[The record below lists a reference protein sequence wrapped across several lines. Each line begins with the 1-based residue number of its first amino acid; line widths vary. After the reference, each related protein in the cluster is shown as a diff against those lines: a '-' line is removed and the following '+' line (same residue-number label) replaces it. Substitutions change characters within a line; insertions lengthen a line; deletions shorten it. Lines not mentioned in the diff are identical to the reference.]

1 MAETEILLESG
12 TNEMEIMEFTI
23 YGESYGINVAK
34 VKEIMMS
41 DTVKPIPH
49 SHDCVEGIFK
59 PRGIVLTV
67 VDLPRYLT
75 GKETERQPKDL
86 FIVTNFNKLHI
97 AFRVQ
102 AVVGIQRISWK
113 DIQKPDKTLYRGDE
127 DEGIA
132 TGIAQCNGQ
141 LITILDF
148 EKITA
153 ELAPET
159 GIQMSEIE
167 ALGQR
172 AENHRHTILFAED
185 SVLLGMMVE
194 QSLKK
199 AGYKNLKKFNNGKEA
214 WDYLCEIREDE
225 DLYEKASLIITD
237 IEMPEMDGHRLTKL
251 VKEDPRLKK
260 IPLVIFS
267 SLINK
272 EMEIKGKSLGA
283 DEQMSKP
290 EIGHLVAVI
299 DRLLEEGEKE
309 WTNA

>member
-41 DTVKPIPH
+41 DAVKPIPH
-49 SHDCVEGIFK
+49 SHECVEGIFK

-67 VDLPRYLT
+67 VDLPKYLT
-75 GKETERQPKDL
+75 NRPTERQPKDL

-102 AVVGIQRISWK
+102 KVVGIQRISWK
-113 DIQKPDKTLYRGDE
+113 DIQKPDKTLYRGEE

-148 EKITA
+148 EKIVT
-153 ELAPET
+153 EIAPET
-159 GIQMSEIE
+159 GIQVSEIE
-167 ALGQR
+167 AMGERQ
-172 AENHRHTILFAED
+172 ENRQHSIVFAED

-194 QSLKK
+194 QSLRK
-199 AGYKNLKKFNNGKEA
+199 AGYVNLHKFNNGKEA
-214 WDYLCEIREDE
+214 WDYLCSIRD
-225 DLYEKASLIITD
+225 DDNLYEKASLIITD

-251 VKEDPRLKK
+251 VKEDPKLKK

-272 EMEIKGKSLGA
+272 EMEIKGKQLGA

-290 EIGHLVAVI
+290 EIGHLVSVI
-299 DRLLEEGEKE
+299 DHLLEEGEKQ
-309 WTNA
+309 WKNA